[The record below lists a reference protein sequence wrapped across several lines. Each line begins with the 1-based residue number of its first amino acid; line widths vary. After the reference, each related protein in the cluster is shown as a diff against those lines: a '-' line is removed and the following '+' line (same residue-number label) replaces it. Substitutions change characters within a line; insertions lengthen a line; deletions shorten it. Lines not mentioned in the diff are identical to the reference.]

1 MDKVLCSNMFIKE
14 LLEDFPGVPV
24 VKNLPSSAGD
34 VGLIPGQGT
43 KIPHVHAKS
52 LQLCQTLCDPMD
64 SSPPGSSVYRILQ
77 ARILK
82 WVAVPSSRESS
93 WPRNGTPTS
102 YVSCNGR
109 EVLYHLAPPG
119 KLKIPHAV
127 GQKSLRASTRE
138 KSCSTMRGPHVIM
151 KILHTTTKT
160 QRSQK

>member
-34 VGLIPGQGT
+34 VGLIPDQGT

-64 SSPPGSSVYRILQ
+64 SSQPGSSVYRILQ

-82 WVAVPSSRESS
+82 WVAVPSFRESS
-93 WPRNGTPTS
+93 WPRDGTPTS

-109 EVLYHLAPPG
+109 EVLYH
-119 KLKIPHAV
+119 
-127 GQKSLRASTRE
+127 
-138 KSCSTMRGPHVIM
+138 
-151 KILHTTTKT
+151 
-160 QRSQK
+160 